1 MLGPWFPTGL
11 QHEGPGN
18 LSPQEEL
25 SPWPWPW
32 PFCSCQRLASS
43 LGLVGGRTNAPLV
56 ASVWR
61 W

>member
-56 ASVWR
+56 G
-61 W
+61 